1 MIVLSQSHVLRGLSP
16 ALNPICFGQTF
27 GDSLLTS
34 AETNCTVA
42 LRPHWW
48 VLLSD
53 LFGSLGAVDAPQ
65 GDGA

>member
-1 MIVLSQSHVLRGLSP
+1 MLLGLSP

-27 GDSLLTS
+27 GDSKQAS
-34 AETNCTVA
+34 AETNYTVA

-53 LFGSLGAVDAPQ
+53 LSGSLGAVDATQ
-65 GDGA
+65 GNGA